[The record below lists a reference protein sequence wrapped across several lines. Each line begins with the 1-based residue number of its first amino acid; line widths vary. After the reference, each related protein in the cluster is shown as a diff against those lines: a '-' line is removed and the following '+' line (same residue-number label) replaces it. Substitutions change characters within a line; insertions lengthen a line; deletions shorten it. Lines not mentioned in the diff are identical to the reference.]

1 MEGQLIFCGFE
12 RPSIVK
18 MFGPYHPKHSMDS
31 MYLHQNP
38 KWHFHSSRRNTPKIH
53 AEQQMI
59 QNIQSDFE
67 KKE

>member
-1 MEGQLIFCGFE
+1 
-12 RPSIVK
+12 
-18 MFGPYHPKHSMDS
+18 MDS
-31 MYLHQNP
+31 MLSASKSQMAF
-38 KWHFHSSRRNTPKIH
+38 FHSSRRNTPKIH